1 MNMEKTILVIDDN
14 NDLRENTAEIL
25 DLAGYKTL
33 QAVNGKQG
41 VDIAVKE
48 KPSLIVCDIMM
59 PELDGYGVLHLL
71 KKNPSTSNIPFI
83 FLTAKTERGDFR
95 KGMEMG
101 ADDYVTKPFEDIELL
116 NAIEVRLKKAELLEH
131 NYAPTPQG
139 LSQFVRDV
147 KDTGMLKQLSDQ
159 YAVEHFSKKQALYQ
173 EGKRPRFLY
182 YLVSG
187 KVKAFKVHEDG
198 KEYITDLFSAGDFIG
213 YTALIEDRNYDDSA
227 VILEDADLMQ
237 IPREDFLQMVYSDI
251 NIAAKFIHIITHN
264 VKEKEERLLSLA
276 YSSLRKR
283 VAKALVDI
291 HEKFNV
297 QGNNNI
303 IEFSRDDIAQ
313 YVGTATE
320 SLIRT
325 LSDFKSEKLIDIK
338 SGKISIINLDK
349 LKHLLY

>member
-1 MNMEKTILVIDDN
+1 MKTILVIDDN

-33 QAVNGKQG
+33 TAENGKRG
-41 VDIAVKE
+41 VDIAIKE
-48 KPSLIVCDIMM
+48 KPALIVCDIMM

-71 KKNPSTSNIPFI
+71 RKHPDTQQIPFI
-83 FLTAKTERGDFR
+83 FLTAKTERSDFR

-116 NAIEVRLKKAELLEH
+116 NAIEVRLKKSEVLQQ
-131 NYAPTPQG
+131 NYSPNAQG
-139 LSQFVRDV
+139 LSQFVKDV
-147 KDTGMLKQLSDQ
+147 KDTGLLKQLSAQ
-159 YAVEHFSKKQALYQ
+159 YDIEQYSKKQTVYA

-182 YLVSG
+182 YLISG
-187 KVKAFKVHEDG
+187 KVKAYKIHEDG
-198 KEYITDLFSAGDFIG
+198 KEYITDLFSAGDFMG
-213 YTALIEDRNYDDSA
+213 YTALIEDKLYDESTM
-227 VILEDADLMQ
+227 VLEDAEVMQ
-237 IPREDFLQMVYSDI
+237 IPRDEFLQMIYSDI
-251 NIAAKFIHIITHN
+251 NIAAKFIKIVTQN
-264 VKEKEERLLSLA
+264 VKEKEERLLNLA

-291 HEKFNV
+291 HEKFYKESSNSV
-297 QGNNNI
+297 

-313 YVGTATE
+313 YIGTATE

-325 LSDFKSEKLIDIK
+325 LSDFKTEKLIDIK
-338 SGKISIINLDK
+338 SGKISIIDLEK